1 MSQFHLT
8 IASRGMFFFQDNSRY
23 SLWSKVDNIGQH
35 VILFMDSI
43 IVLKRNPLRF
53 CLRLCWR
60 ERMILWEGKDSRFG
74 LFHFPPHRTR
84 MTRPPAEGEEKTLS
98 LDGNVEM
105 FRKRI
110 VDKSCKFKTHLT
122 FSPDNTVGKGS
133 FAILTMFLQ
142 WLTSPIIWQWR
153 IRTATLWTCFVA
165 QAVLKRKMAI
175 LAQST
180 TKSEVQACTNLQ
192 GLVLQVE

>member
-1 MSQFHLT
+1 MRFVSLWRKVIEAETKKVQEHKATATISWTMNLLKMSQFHLT

-35 VILFMDSI
+35 VIMFMDSI

-110 VDKSCKFKTHLT
+110 VDKSCKFKTCLT
-122 FSPDNTVGKGS
+122 
-133 FAILTMFLQ
+133 
-142 WLTSPIIWQWR
+142 
-153 IRTATLWTCFVA
+153 
-165 QAVLKRKMAI
+165 
-175 LAQST
+175 
-180 TKSEVQACTNLQ
+180 
-192 GLVLQVE
+192 